1 MGSVTNNFT
10 SDYQNLVHRN
20 TNNII
25 QKKEPE
31 PVPTSQ
37 EHIYTYASDKDKR
50 KIPDTPGKKYFKIV
64 CIVVLLIGLYLL
76 LFSLF
81 LIIRGG
87 FSLADLNDINANCRY
102 AMIILSFFVI
112 FIAFTGYSG
121 AYTNW
126 KPIILTF
133 SVLASMAL
141 LGHLYVA
148 KKLLDATRFTQRDMA
163 ISWWDVYTDPIRAKF
178 QDKY

>member
-1 MGSVTNNFT
+1 MATVNKNFT

-20 TNNII
+20 TSGVV
-25 QKKEPE
+25 QKNVEKEQ
-31 PVPTSQ
+31 VSTSE
-37 EHIYTYASDKDKR
+37 EHLYTYVSDKDKR
-50 KIPDTPGKKYFKIV
+50 DVPDTPGKKYFKII
-64 CIVVLLIGLYLL
+64 CIVLLCVGIYLLI
-76 LFSLF
+76 FSIF
-81 LIIRGG
+81 VMIRGG

-121 AYTNW
+121 ALTNW

-148 KKLLDATRFTQRDMA
+148 KK
-163 ISWWDVYTDPIRAKF
+163 IIRC
-178 QDKY
+178 Y